1 MPHPMPNTRNLRRET
16 LRKLQGDPT
25 MSNKAKQLAMLKVAF
40 SEDSKLLTSYVANLT
55 NVQRIYPRHLPTQ
68 ASGRWSTLDPPVTN
82 WPRQCIEP
90 GCQKRLQNDI
100 YGVDHLGY
108 IEHEW
113 TDTCWSIRDILVADD
128 DEFMVTWDHDNIEGR
143 IHDIIVDNRTAIKAH
158 KEGLDLH
165 TITCCHIFGY
175 QLPLNLKNPHT
186 SEEDAA
192 WRGKVH
198 WQGKDTKQ
206 RVLAKNFNHGSKYT
220 ESYKFVHRIKGIEQY
235 GIGYDQLEELAKAY
249 IKANQEA
256 WDAKLAIMAD
266 IRTQKMAR
274 SLYGFRRK
282 FFTSDPE
289 VGREGFSHMIS
300 GTVSDYN
307 NVTIQAIDSW
317 IGDSCTLLH
326 NAHDGDKF
334 AIKKDW
340 LDTQYSGDIDKFKVD
355 LSDVIQRPIS
365 YQGRTLTMTAG
376 IKVHI

>member
-1 MPHPMPNTRNLRRET
+1 
-16 LRKLQGDPT
+16 
-25 MSNKAKQLAMLKVAF
+25 
-40 SEDSKLLTSYVANLT
+40 
-55 NVQRIYPRHLPTQ
+55 
-68 ASGRWSTLDPPVTN
+68 
-82 WPRQCIEP
+82 
-90 GCQKRLQNDI
+90 
-100 YGVDHLGY
+100 
-108 IEHEW
+108 
-113 TDTCWSIRDILVADD
+113 VADD

-317 IGDSCTLLH
+317 IGDNCTLLH

>member
-1 MPHPMPNTRNLRRET
+1 MPTKVTNPRNLQRET
-16 LRKLQGDPT
+16 LRKLQHDP
-25 MSNKAKQLAMLKVAF
+25 KLPARAKQLAMLKVAF
-40 SEDSKLLTSYVANLT
+40 SEDSKLLTSYVNNLVG
-55 NVQRIYPRHLPTQ
+55 VQRIYPRHLPTQ

-90 GCQKRLQNDI
+90 ACQKRLQIEI
-100 YGVDHLGY
+100 YGLDHMGY

-113 TDTCWSIRDILVADD
+113 SDTCWSIRDILVPDD
-128 DEFMVTWDHDNIEGR
+128 DEFLVSHDHDNIEGR

-158 KEGLDLH
+158 REGYDLH
-165 TITCCHIFGY
+165 TITCCSIFGY
-175 QLPLNLKNPHT
+175 PLPVDLRNPHT
-186 SEEDAA
+186 SDIDAT
-192 WRGKVH
+192 WRSKVS

-220 ESYKFVHRIKGIEQY
+220 ESYMFVHRIKGIEQY

-256 WDAKLAIMAD
+256 WDTKLAIMAT
-266 IRTQKMAR
+266 IRKEKMAR

-282 FFTSDPE
+282 FFTSDSE
-289 VGREGFSHMIS
+289 TGREGFSHMIS

-307 NVTIQAIDSW
+307 NQTILAMDNW
-317 IGDSCTLLH
+317 MGDNCTLLH

-340 LDTQYSGDIDKFKVD
+340 FDREYQGDIAKFKAD
-355 LSDVIQRPIS
+355 LASIIERPIT
-365 YQGRTLTMTAG
+365 YHGRTLVMTAG
-376 IKVHI
+376 IKVHV